1 MAQISSYSTTT
12 PQLGDKVLG
21 SNTVDASGAAVSG
34 NPTTQYTLDSVKTL
48 VDQIYSQK
56 LSSFNTGTI
65 TPGNDNVGI
74 PIIFGA
80 ADVTDPNVHIDAT
93 GKVTFKTTGSY
104 SVQQIYYGQGTN
116 PTNIILN
123 FKTVQDGTTQIGPT
137 TTSRFIPGATT
148 ERLLI
153 EINSVVNIVSSGT
166 YYNFWIQNP
175 TTGGAGTLATQVT
188 DAAWAT
194 NVPSAQI
201 IITKLV

>member
-1 MAQISSYSTTT
+1 MAQISSYPSLT
-12 PQLGDKVLG
+12 PQLGDKLLG
-21 SNTVDASGAAVSG
+21 SNSVNASGSPVTG
-34 NPTTQYTLDSVKTL
+34 NPTAQYTLTSVKTL

-56 LSSFNTGTI
+56 LSSFNAGTI

-80 ADVTDPNVHIDAT
+80 EDVTDPNIHIDAA

-123 FKTVQDGTTQIGPT
+123 FKTVQDGTTQIGPS
-137 TTSRFIPGATT
+137 TTSRFIPNATT

-153 EINSVVNIVSSGT
+153 EINSVVNIVSSNT

-188 DAAWAT
+188 DAAWGT
-194 NVPSAQI
+194 DIPSAQI